1 LKKEG
6 IAMLDLLVKL
16 FEERKIFRRKRKD
29 WKIKALAILIYFA
42 GLSYRKTSKIL
53 RDFEKFS
60 YEAVRQWYHK
70 CKDLFIVKR
79 KFRRAIAVDE
89 TKVKLENREVYVW
102 NAIDVDDGAILA
114 VHVSTTR
121 TSLDALYFLKKI
133 LKLCENKPLI
143 IVDGAPWY
151 RWALQR
157 LGLQYKHETFGERNV
172 IEGWYSLF
180 KARVKRFWKRFPVN
194 SSLESVKRWSV
205 AWVCLYN
212 LEVLT

>member
-1 LKKEG
+1 
-6 IAMLDLLVKL
+6 MLDLLVKL

-29 WKIKALAILIYFA
+29 WKIKALAILLYFA

-53 RDFEKFS
+53 RDFEIFS
-60 YEAVRQWYHK
+60 YEAVRKWYHK
-70 CKDLFIVKR
+70 CKDLFIVK
-79 KFRRAIAVDE
+79 KKRRRVVAIDE
-89 TKVKLENREVYVW
+89 TKVKLENEQIYVW
-102 NAIDVDDGAILA
+102 NAIDVDEGTILA

-121 TSLDALYFLKKI
+121 TSFDAYYFLRRV
-133 LKLCENKPLI
+133 LDTCENKPLI
-143 IVDGAPWY
+143 LVDKGPWY

-157 LGLQYKHETFGERNV
+157 LGLKYKHETFGERNA

-205 AWVCLYN
+205 AWACLYN
-212 LEVLT
+212 LEVLS

>member
-1 LKKEG
+1 MKKEG

-79 KFRRAIAVDE
+79 KFRR
-89 TKVKLENREVYVW
+89 T
-102 NAIDVDDGAILA
+102 
-114 VHVSTTR
+114 
-121 TSLDALYFLKKI
+121 
-133 LKLCENKPLI
+133 
-143 IVDGAPWY
+143 
-151 RWALQR
+151 
-157 LGLQYKHETFGERNV
+157 
-172 IEGWYSLF
+172 
-180 KARVKRFWKRFPVN
+180 
-194 SSLESVKRWSV
+194 V
-205 AWVCLYN
+205 A
-212 LEVLT
+212 

>member
-1 LKKEG
+1 
-6 IAMLDLLVKL
+6 MLDLLVKL

-29 WKIKALAILIYFA
+29 WKIKALAILLYFA

-53 RDFEKFS
+53 RDFEIFS
-60 YEAVRQWYHK
+60 YEAVRKWYHK
-70 CKDLFIVKR
+70 CKDLFIVK
-79 KFRRAIAVDE
+79 KKRRRVVAIDE
-89 TKVKLENREVYVW
+89 TKVKLENEQIYVW
-102 NAIDVDDGAILA
+102 NAIDVDEEVIA

-121 TSLDALYFLKKI
+121 TSFDAYYFLRRV
-133 LKLCENKPLI
+133 LDTCENKPLI
-143 IVDGAPWY
+143 LVDKGPWY

-157 LGLQYKHETFGERNV
+157 LGLKYKHETFGERNA

-205 AWVCLYN
+205 AWACLYN
-212 LEVLT
+212 LEVLS